1 MSVTYTYNAPEGENT
16 TVEVTFT
23 DGTITHTRGVNA
35 VFTDG
40 AYDAEATEI
49 RVSEVARG
57 VEHKIAVGA
66 ITAPAEDPV
75 ETPE

>member
-23 DGTITHTRGVNA
+23 DETTTHTRDVNA

-49 RVSEVARG
+49 RVSELARG

-66 ITAPAEDPV
+66 ITAPAEYPV

>member
-1 MSVTYTYNAPEGENT
+1 MPVTHTYNAPEGENT

-35 VFTDG
+35 VFAEG
-40 AYDAEATEI
+40 VYDAEATEV
-49 RVSEVARG
+49 RVGEVGLG

-66 ITAPAEDPV
+66 ITAPEEDPA
-75 ETPE
+75 EAPE